1 MTADLVK
8 GKGFRGALSY
18 NLQKVAQGKA
28 EVLDSTFAEVNAH
41 SIMQEVRMV
50 RMLRPNLSKYF
61 YHTSLNFPPEENLSN
76 QEMNKL
82 ASEYLF
88 RMGFDQHQYILFRH
102 YDADHPHVHLL
113 VNRIGY
119 DGTVVSDSKDYKRTE
134 DILRKLEK
142 QYGLIQVPSS
152 SQAQERAMT
161 KDELEMMKR
170 TDEPSVKLKLQVIL
184 KDVLSSK
191 PTTEQFINQLQAKGI
206 NVLFNQATTGFVSG
220 ISYGYEGMRFKGAH
234 LGNAYKWSSIKQTI
248 SYEQE
253 RDRQAICQANLAA
266 RAASAAN
273 NGQSAA
279 AAGTTIN
286 TKPSNGTG
294 RADGSEAAAGR
305 DQGTAPGS
313 AGKLQGQLRNAGRRG
328 SAADEGTQGADRR
341 HAPASEGNSAESQG
355 PQPKQRT
362 AAKAMGHPAV
372 PECGLISHL
381 LSPAYDAG
389 DVDHL
394 QALEQNRRRK
404 RRKKR
409 GHSQ

>member
-8 GKGFRGALSY
+8 GKGFRGALNY
-18 NLQKVAQGKA
+18 NLQKVADGKA
-28 EVLDSTFAEVNAH
+28 EVLYSSFAEVNAD

-50 RMLRPNLSKYF
+50 RMLRPNLARYF

-76 QEMNKL
+76 EQMNKL
-82 ASEYLF
+82 TNEYLF
-88 RMGFDQHQYILFRH
+88 SMGFNQHQYILFRH

-119 DGTVVSDSKDYKRTE
+119 DGSVVSDSKDYKRTE

-142 QYGLIQVPSS
+142 QYGLVQVLSS

-184 KDVLSSK
+184 KDVLSRK
-191 PTTEQFINQLQAKGI
+191 PTAGQFINQLQVKGI
-206 NVLFNQATTGFVSG
+206 NVLFNQASTGFVSG

-234 LGNAYKWSSIKQTI
+234 LGNAYKWSSIKQSI

-266 RAASAAN
+266 RAARTSNELAAERTN
-273 NGQSAA
+273 VKHSTGA
-279 AAGTTIN
+279 
-286 TKPSNGTG
+286 G
-294 RADGSEAAAGR
+294 RADGSQAATGR
-305 DQGTAPGS
+305 DQGAAQGS
-313 AGKLQGQLRNAGRRG
+313 AGNLQSKLR
-328 SAADEGTQGADRR
+328 SAADEGTQSTNRGHD
-341 HAPASEGNSAESQG
+341 HPGQGNGAESQG
-355 PQPKQRT
+355 HQSKQRPSAT
-362 AAKAMGHPAV
+362 AMGDPAV
-372 PECGLISHL
+372 RERGLISGL

-389 DVDHL
+389 DMDHL
-394 QALEQNRRRK
+394 QALEQNRRRR